1 MMDYTEFLE
10 EVRKTRRESTWKSYC
25 MALDKFPEGT
35 EEEIIDYIDKS
46 AHMGSTKKAN
56 LRILRMALDYN
67 GALTKGIKR
76 IIKSYRPDE
85 SLQECP
91 TDKQVEKV
99 WDHLPSLREKAMFSL
114 MAYMGFRV
122 GEVRNLN
129 LNDITDNGMIIIRK
143 SKGHRPDIMPMVHKR
158 VYESLRA
165 YLHERR
171 ATDDLALFTGP
182 HGRLALGYIKNLF
195 TGEFKSNDLP
205 QFHCHSLRR
214 YFANSMYNNGVSLLD
229 MQDNM
234 RHKSPETTKRYLNLG
249 QQNRIDAMRKTWGD
263 NVSKIFA

>member
-1 MMDYTEFLE
+1 MDYTEFLE
-10 EVRKTRRESTWKSYC
+10 EVRKTRRESTYNSYR
-25 MALDKFPEGT
+25 MALEKFPEGT
-35 EEEIIDYIDKS
+35 EAEIIDYIDQS
-46 AHMGSTKKAN
+46 PHQGSTKKAN
-56 LRILRMALDYN
+56 LRVLRMALDYN

-91 TDKQVEKV
+91 TDKQVEKI
-99 WDHLPSLREKAMFSL
+99 WNHLPSLREKAMFSL

-129 LNDITDNGMIIIRK
+129 LNDITENGMIIIRK
-143 SKGHRPDIMPMVHKR
+143 SKGHRPDIMPMVHQR
-158 VYESLRA
+158 VDESIRA

-182 HGRLALGYIKNLF
+182 HGRLALGYIKNMF
-195 TGEFKSNDLP
+195 SKEFKGNGLS

-249 QQNRIDAMRKTWGD
+249 QQNRIDAMRKTWGN
-263 NVSKIFA
+263 NVARRFA